1 MGIPGLTSRLVN
13 RGHWITMEPEQDPCH
28 NTPENLD
35 QSQGNQ
41 QGIHRGVAI
50 LDGPGLAYY
59 ICHEYRA
66 DNLANSLT
74 ELYPAYSDIGER
86 AIQFLEDI
94 EAVGLRM

>member
-1 MGIPGLTSRLVN
+1 MGIPGLTSRLIN
-13 RGHWITMEPEQDPCH
+13 RGHWITMEPEQDLCH

-35 QSQGNQ
+35 PSQGNQ
-41 QGIHRGVAI
+41 QRIHRGVAI